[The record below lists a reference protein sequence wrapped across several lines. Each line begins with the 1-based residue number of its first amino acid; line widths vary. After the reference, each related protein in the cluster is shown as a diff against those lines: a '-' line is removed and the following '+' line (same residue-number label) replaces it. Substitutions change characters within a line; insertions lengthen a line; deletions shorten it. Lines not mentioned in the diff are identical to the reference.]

1 MENEIIEPSVEAQ
14 FETEIEAETDELID
28 VKVVNR
34 SVLITHLNEEFYA
47 WYKNISADPIKMD
60 DVLDTPHTFLIPPVE
75 DDEEVEDYLVE
86 NFFVIFEALL
96 EEFIDEEDLL
106 VEALTE
112 ENFDKWVDYNFS
124 TFVMD
129 AASDYELEYE
139 DDEIVA
145 SDDDEEAEYD
155 YEQGEDVEELET
167 TTAIE
172 PTQSLV

>member
-1 MENEIIEPSVEAQ
+1 MSLYTLS
-14 FETEIEAETDELID
+14 ETEVETDELLD
-28 VKVVNR
+28 VKVLNR
-34 SVLITHLNEEFYA
+34 SVLITHLNEEFYS

-60 DVLDTPHTFLIPPVE
+60 DVLDTPHTFWIPPVE
-75 DDEEVEDYLVE
+75 DEEEVEDYLAE

-96 EEFIDEEDLL
+96 EEFVEDEELL

-129 AASDYELEYE
+129 AASDYELKYE

-145 SDDDEEAEYD
+145 NDDDEEDEYD
-155 YEQGEDVEELET
+155 YEQSEDFDELET
-167 TTAIE
+167 ATVIQ
-172 PTQSLV
+172 PTQNLV